1 MAKVKI
7 ETIDEHIKN
16 NFYNQADFARK
27 IGTSPQHVVKW
38 KINGYIV
45 INGILCKRIK
55 DEHIVVDGV
64 LCKKM
69 RDLTTAK
76 S

>member
-1 MAKVKI
+1 MAKAKV

-38 KINGYIV
+38 KVSGY
-45 INGILCKRIK
+45 
-55 DEHIVVDGV
+55 IVVDGV